1 MAPVTVK
8 NYMSYLGNHKYP
20 ALFGD
25 EVINHLKNIEE
36 VYGDVETQETILE
49 VVMNSPQ
56 KGCDY
61 SIKMFT
67 DKDTV
72 KNYWYELDYN
82 AYKSTDIASCYF
94 IDASCLKPGQDNS
107 SFYQNILPQFA
118 GRERA
123 ENLLPMLK
131 KCVDMLEDKNNSV
144 FQLGAMTARRENDS
158 LRFFTYEMTKEE
170 LLSYLENLNWKGNLK
185 AVEEMLCEFQ
195 PFCVKKGFI
204 VDFDITAEG
213 ISEKIGICFGTK
225 DKRYKT
231 VEKTVDFTRGDGK
244 AYQVPVSRM
253 ICKGKTQ
260 GRIMKSEQLHVMTQ

>member
-25 EVINHLKNIEE
+25 EVINRLKNIEE

-49 VVMNSPQ
+49 VVMNSPE

-82 AYKSTDIASCYF
+82 AYKSTNIAFCYF

-131 KCVDMLEDKNNSV
+131 NALICWKTKTTP
-144 FQLGAMTARRENDS
+144 FFS
-158 LRFFTYEMTKEE
+158 L
-170 LLSYLENLNWKGNLK
+170 
-185 AVEEMLCEFQ
+185 VQ
-195 PFCVKKGFI
+195 
-204 VDFDITAEG
+204 
-213 ISEKIGICFGTK
+213 
-225 DKRYKT
+225 
-231 VEKTVDFTRGDGK
+231 
-244 AYQVPVSRM
+244 
-253 ICKGKTQ
+253 
-260 GRIMKSEQLHVMTQ
+260 